1 MVPDPSYFPRC
12 SQGSMICHMQKTP
25 VDTRPLK
32 AAPGDPIL
40 TWGVY
45 AWVKEKE
52 GFREDKLRV

>member
-1 MVPDPSYFPRC
+1 
-12 SQGSMICHMQKTP
+12 MICHMQKTP

-52 GFREDKLRV
+52 GFREDKSRV